1 MRKFLFFMLSALIS
15 VQAMAQTITVKGRVT
30 DARDGEGL
38 PGATVKVE
46 GAAGG
51 EALLPTLT
59 VTSPLTARQKQN
71 WFSR

>member
-51 EALLPTLT
+51 GRHCYRL
-59 VTSPLTARQKQN
+59 
-71 WFSR
+71 

>member
-51 EALLPTLT
+51 VLLPTLT